1 MQCTYSCNIIAAPA
15 HRLLRRVGFAVQ
27 TSRTKLPASIDEIAS
42 DWEVVEKAKTGPA
55 WEFHWNALVDEG
67 REKYLL
73 RHPYTAHAADL
84 PIPADVCAEDVYL
97 AESVVKV

>member
-1 MQCTYSCNIIAAPA
+1 MRCTYSCHIIAALA
-15 HRLLRRVGFAVQ
+15 HRLRRVGFVVQ
-27 TSRTKLPASIDEIAS
+27 TSRTKLPASIDEVARH
-42 DWEVVEKAKTGPA
+42 WEVIEKAKTGPV

-73 RHPYTAHAADL
+73 RHPYTVHAADL
-84 PIPADVCAEDVYL
+84 PISTDVCAEDVYL